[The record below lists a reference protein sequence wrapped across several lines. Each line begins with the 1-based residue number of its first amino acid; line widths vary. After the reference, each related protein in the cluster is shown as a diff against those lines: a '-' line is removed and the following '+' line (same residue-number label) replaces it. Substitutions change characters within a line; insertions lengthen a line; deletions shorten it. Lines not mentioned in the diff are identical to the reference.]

1 MTNEELLVA
10 AIENFGSL
18 EKVGKEIGVSKTTL
32 CRIQHGNYP
41 NPEYTYQKLRKK
53 LGYLMDATVRCPGL
67 KFEIHTE
74 VCRRFAE
81 AVRDDKV
88 LSGVNFQLAR
98 EMCPYCPINP
108 AKNKE
113 KTSGKDKSMDSK

>member
-1 MTNEELLVA
+1 MTNEELLLE
-10 AIENFGSL
+10 AIEKLGGVS
-18 EKVGKEIGVSKTTL
+18 EVGREIGVSKAAISL
-32 CRIQHGNYP
+32 VKNGKYP
-41 NPEYTYQKLRKK
+41 NPERVYEKLRKK
-53 LGYLMDATVRCPGL
+53 LGYLMEQQVKCPGL

-113 KTSGKDKSMDSK
+113 KK